1 MLFDGIE
8 EINGGYEGMK
18 RNKWMKQ
25 ICCLVL
31 IGVMTCGETTSVW
44 ATSQAEKEKK
54 EAQQKLDEA
63 NKAAKEAEANKA
75 VTQNQVNQ
83 LNAELTALLS
93 DIHILETD
101 MANKELEIAQ
111 AEEDYAAA
119 VLQES
124 VQYSAMKKR
133 IQYMYEQGDTEYLDV
148 LFQVKSMADLLN
160 KTEYMTEIYSYDR
173 RQLDSYREAKQQV
186 EDTKAQLSD
195 EKAEMEVMELEY
207 KEQQGQLESTI
218 SKKKKE
224 VSDFD
229 AQYAQA
235 KKDAAAYAKTV
246 EQKNAQI
253 RKAQEEAARK
263 AAEEA
268 ARKKA
273 AEEAAKKKSTT
284 TSGTSTSKAPSST
297 TKKTTAP
304 TTTKSTGGTAEGRA
318 VADYGLS
325 FVGNPYVYGGTSL
338 TNGTD
343 CSGFTQGVYAH
354 FGYTIPR
361 NSAAQRSAGREV
373 AYEDA
378 QPGDLICYAG
388 HVAIYIGDGQIVH
401 ASTPATGIKVSPA
414 AYRTILSVRRIL

>member
-1 MLFDGIE
+1 MIKKKG
-8 EINGGYEGMK
+8 
-18 RNKWMKQ
+18 WMKQ
-25 ICCLVL
+25 ICCLLLV
-31 IGVMTCGETTSVW
+31 GVMICGETTPVW
-44 ATSQAEKEKK
+44 ATAQAEREKK
-54 EAQQKLDEA
+54 EAQQKLEEA
-63 NKAAKEAEANKA
+63 NKKAREAEANKA
-75 VTQNQVNQ
+75 ATENQVKQ

-93 DIHILETD
+93 DIQILETD
-101 MANKELEIAQ
+101 MANKEVEIAQ

-119 VLQES
+119 VKQES
-124 VQYSAMKKR
+124 EQYNAMKKR

-160 KTEYMTEIYSYDR
+160 KTEYMSDIYAYDR
-173 RQLDSYREAKQQV
+173 RQLETYRESKQQV
-186 EDTKAQLSD
+186 EDTKTRLSD

-218 SKKKKE
+218 SKKRQE

-246 EQKNAQI
+246 ETKNAQI

-273 AEEAAKKKSTT
+273 EEEAAKKKAASSSKTSSSSSSPSSKSTT
-284 TSGTSTSKAPSST
+284 ST
-297 TKKTTAP
+297 TKKSSGP
-304 TTTKSTGGTAEGRA
+304 TSSSGGTAAGRA
-318 VADYGLS
+318 IADYGLT

-354 FGYTIPR
+354 FGYSIPR
-361 NSAAQRSAGREV
+361 NSAAQRSVGQEV

-388 HVAIYIGDGQIVH
+388 HVAIYIGNGQIVH
-401 ASTPATGIKVSPA
+401 ASTPTTGIKVSPA
-414 AYRTILSVRRIL
+414 AYRTILSVRRVI